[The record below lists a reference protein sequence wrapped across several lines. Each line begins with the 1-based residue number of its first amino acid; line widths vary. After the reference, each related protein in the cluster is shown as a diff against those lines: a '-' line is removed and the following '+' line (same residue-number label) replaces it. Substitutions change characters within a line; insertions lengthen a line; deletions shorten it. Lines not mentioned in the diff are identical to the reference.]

1 MMKKK
6 LNSAIARAIC
16 CTCLL
21 TVSSFSYAATV
32 DWKPELVEAAGSV
45 RGPGEPIRF
54 KLPRLPREALQRLA
68 LEFDDMDVTGFVT
81 TEGDFAVFTSPQ
93 PIAYG
98 AHRLRMV
105 EYATDGNI
113 IERGLWTVEIR
124 QSAAFREAQLQAAT
138 TLNASQRIADDLPEP
153 SPEKRSANAS
163 ARLQGLLA
171 DDGWK
176 VNGSMD
182 FLYAGQPAPAAG
194 GTQSSL
200 KNVGRYLVTTE
211 AGPVVA
217 QVGHHSIAPDN
228 IVMRGFNRCGGS
240 IGAQSLETGTSATAF
255 SISSQDVGGLQDGFC
270 AGNSENRT
278 NGVVLSSRPVSSQRD
293 ALALSATHVDG
304 EGPSQSG
311 AIGTGIA
318 GDQTRSSG
326 RATGILADSNLFDRR
341 LRLRGEYA
349 SSVFDLDGRGRDTDL
364 DGTLDSNLPAENDRA
379 YTGLL
384 TYTPWHDMVV
394 RELPLVWNMGVE
406 KKRLGTYFKSPANP
420 TGAADRDT
428 SRVFTGVNWA
438 GVDMQLSA
446 GHETDNVNDIP
457 LLPRTESI
465 QKVAALTY
473 SPLFRAQPGA
483 IADNPEPPWYGR
495 PVFNVTVFDLDQD
508 VEKAAAGLSVGAL
521 NSVTNVVMSASFAY
535 PAWNWSVLHSRGTF
549 TNHINIV
556 PDTRTRM
563 SQLNANFR
571 VGQSLDVR
579 PSLQY
584 SAIEESDP
592 PAGVVAKDTTT
603 ATAGLGLGYIFSE
616 NVYGILS
623 LNSGN
628 EKASDGSRDSQV
640 TSVTGNLQWNAIRA
654 QGAQPGLSLAL
665 DGLYTDREDS
675 VSAANSRHNYQV
687 FLRLGISW
695 FPTF

>member
-6 LNSAIARAIC
+6 LNSAIARAVC
-16 CTCLL
+16 CACLL
-21 TVSSFSYAATV
+21 SVTAIAHAASA
-32 DWKPELVEAAGSV
+32 DWKPVLVDAAGSV

-68 LEFDDMDVTGFVT
+68 LEFDDMDVTGFVA

-93 PIAYG
+93 PIPYG

-105 EYATDGNI
+105 EYALDGNI

-124 QSAAFREAQLQAAT
+124 KTAAFREAQLQAET
-138 TLNASQRIADDLPEP
+138 TISASQRIADDLPEP
-153 SPEKRSANAS
+153 SPDKSSANAG

-176 VNGSMD
+176 VKGSMD
-182 FLYAGQPAPAAG
+182 FLYTGQPTPVAG

-200 KNVGRYLVTTE
+200 RNLGRYLLTAE

-217 QVGHHSIAPDN
+217 QVGHHSIASDGL
-228 IVMRGFNRCGGS
+228 VMRGFNRCGGS
-240 IGAQSLETGTSATAF
+240 IGAQSLETGTSLTAF

-270 AGNSENRT
+270 AGNPENRT
-278 NGVVLSSRPVSSQRD
+278 NGVALSSRPFSSQRD
-293 ALALSATHVDG
+293 ALALSATHVSG

-311 AIGTGIA
+311 MIGTGIA
-318 GDQTRSSG
+318 GDQTSSSG
-326 RATGILADSNLFDRR
+326 RATGLVADSSLFDRR

-349 SSVFDLDGRGRDTDL
+349 SSAYDLDGRGRDTDL
-364 DGTLDSNLPAENDRA
+364 DGVLDSNLPAENDRA

-384 TYTPWHDMVV
+384 TYTPWHDMIVSK
-394 RELPLVWNMGVE
+394 LPLIWNMGVE

-420 TGAADRDT
+420 TGESDRDT
-428 SRVFTGVNWA
+428 LRAFTGVNWA
-438 GVDMQLSA
+438 GMDMQLSIS
-446 GHETDNVNDIP
+446 HETDNVNDIA
-457 LLPRTESI
+457 LLPRTESVR
-465 QKVAALTY
+465 KVASLAY

-483 IADNPEPPWYGR
+483 IADRPEQPWYGR
-495 PVFNVTVFDLDQD
+495 PVFSISVLELEQN

-521 NSVTNVVMSASFAY
+521 NSITNVVMSASFAY
-535 PAWNWSVLHSRGTF
+535 PAWNWSIFHSLGSI
-549 TNHINIV
+549 TNHINAV
-556 PDTRTRM
+556 PDTRTRV

-584 SAIEESDP
+584 STTEESDP
-592 PAGVVAKDTTT
+592 PAGVVAKDTTS

-616 NVYGILS
+616 KVNVILS

-628 EKASDGSRDSQV
+628 EKASDGSRDSKV

-665 DGLYTDREDS
+665 DGLYTDTEDS
-675 VSAANSRHNYQV
+675 VSAENSRHNYQV
-687 FLRLGISW
+687 FLRLIISW
-695 FPTF
+695 LPTY